1 MMMDE
6 LVETVLDEAS
16 SRVLSDM
23 SSESSHSDA
32 EESDAPKFVRQDVP
46 LPESRGVCVECARD
60 GKATHCQE
68 ISKVSMRFAHL
79 DPGDVCYR
87 CMDLKQSCSWG
98 KGRSY
103 STCRH
108 RPTLSEAN

>member
-1 MMMDE
+1 MHNTELRCADLRETVDELEMMMDE

-46 LPESRGVCVECARD
+46 LPE
-60 GKATHCQE
+60 
-68 ISKVSMRFAHL
+68 
-79 DPGDVCYR
+79 
-87 CMDLKQSCSWG
+87 
-98 KGRSY
+98 
-103 STCRH
+103 
-108 RPTLSEAN
+108 